1 MPETGWTGLELQP
14 LDLSLALSLH
24 GVLDKIFRDAWLA
37 QLVEH
42 VTFDLRAVS
51 SSATL
56 GILNSSLK

>member
-37 QLVEH
+37 RLIEH
-42 VTFDLRAVS
+42 VTLDLEVVS
-51 SSATL
+51 SSPTL
-56 GILNSSLK
+56 GIEIT